1 MFMGLNNSSNIDN
14 FLFFVSKELIIYIY
28 IFKIYT
34 VGYNINWASLFWVQ
48 SALKSLIC
56 DAESNTN
63 AEENASAAFSLL
75 I

>member
-34 VGYNINWASLFWVQ
+34 VGYNINGLQ
-48 SALKSLIC
+48 IIEKKCLKIIKMRC
-56 DAESNTN
+56 RE
-63 AEENASAAFSLL
+63 
-75 I
+75 

>member
-34 VGYNINWASLFWVQ
+34 VGYNINGLHYFGTKC
-48 SALKSLIC
+48 LKIINMRC
-56 DAESNTN
+56 RE
-63 AEENASAAFSLL
+63 
-75 I
+75 